1 VNSINHFTCPFEH
14 IILRGRSHCSQSSKD
29 CVAEKEFGA
38 CLNKQASDN
47 CQALYLEIR
56 KNSNFLLKN
65 HTGDALSVGQQNK
78 IKMGGLI
85 AINEII
91 NEETTEEVSDI
102 FQLLH
107 QVREEYR
114 KFSDLP
120 FNIILPKI
128 SKYKYRQRS

>member
-1 VNSINHFTCPFEH
+1 MNSINHFTCPFEH

-128 SKYKYRQRS
+128 SKYKYRQRR

>member
-1 VNSINHFTCPFEH
+1 
-14 IILRGRSHCSQSSKD
+14 
-29 CVAEKEFGA
+29 VAEKEFGA
-38 CLNKQASDN
+38 CVNIRASDN

-56 KNSNFLLKN
+56 KNSKFLLNN

-85 AINEII
+85 AINEIV
-91 NEETTEEVSDI
+91 NEETAEEISDI
-102 FQLLH
+102 FKLLQ
-107 QVREEYR
+107 QVKEEYENY
-114 KFSDLP
+114 SNLP

>member
-1 VNSINHFTCPFEH
+1 MNSINHFTCPFEH

>member
-1 VNSINHFTCPFEH
+1 MHSINHFTCPFEH
-14 IILRGRSHCSQSSKD
+14 IILRGKSHCSQSSKD

-38 CLNKQASDN
+38 CLNIKASDN

-56 KNSNFLLKN
+56 KNSKFLLNN

>member
-1 VNSINHFTCPFEH
+1 MNSINHFTCPFEH

-102 FQLLH
+102 FKLL
-107 QVREEYR
+107 QKVTEEYR

>member
-47 CQALYLEIR
+47 CQAFYLEIR

-114 KFSDLP
+114 NFSDLP

>member
-1 VNSINHFTCPFEH
+1 
-14 IILRGRSHCSQSSKD
+14 
-29 CVAEKEFGA
+29 VAEKEFGA

>member
-1 VNSINHFTCPFEH
+1 M
-14 IILRGRSHCSQSSKD
+14 
-29 CVAEKEFGA
+29 
-38 CLNKQASDN
+38 LNKKASDN

-65 HTGDALSVGQQNK
+65 HNGDALSVGQQNK

-91 NEETTEEVSDI
+91 NEETVEEISDI
-102 FQLLH
+102 FILLQ
-107 QVREEYR
+107 QVQEEYENY
-114 KFSDLP
+114 SNLP

>member
-78 IKMGGLI
+78 IKMGSLI

-102 FQLLH
+102 FKLL
-107 QVREEYR
+107 QKVTEEYR

>member
-1 VNSINHFTCPFEH
+1 MHSINHFTCPFEH
-14 IILRGRSHCSQSSKD
+14 IILRGKSHCSQSSKD

-38 CLNKQASDN
+38 CINKKASDN

-56 KNSNFLLKN
+56 KNSKFLLKN
-65 HTGDALSVGQQNK
+65 HSGEALSVGQQNK

-91 NEETTEEVSDI
+91 NNETAEEVSDI
-102 FQLLH
+102 FQLLQ
-107 QVREEYR
+107 QVKEEY
-114 KFSDLP
+114 KNYSNLP
-120 FNIILPKI
+120 FNVILPKI

>member
-1 VNSINHFTCPFEH
+1 
-14 IILRGRSHCSQSSKD
+14 
-29 CVAEKEFGA
+29 VAEKEFGA
-38 CLNKQASDN
+38 CLNKKASDN

-78 IKMGGLI
+78 IKMGSLI

-102 FQLLH
+102 FKLL
-107 QVREEYR
+107 QKVTEEYR